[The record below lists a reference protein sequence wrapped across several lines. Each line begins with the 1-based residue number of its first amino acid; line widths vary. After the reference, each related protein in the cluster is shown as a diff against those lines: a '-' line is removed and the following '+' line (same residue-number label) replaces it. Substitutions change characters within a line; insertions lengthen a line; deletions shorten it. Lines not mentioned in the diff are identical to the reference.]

1 MNSAQKF
8 LYLLSNKQKNKLGV
22 LVLLLL
28 VGMLFEMAGLGVLLP
43 ALGIMIKSDITVSYP
58 VLIPLIKA
66 LGNPNRVQ
74 LVLIVMMFLT
84 LIYLIKT
91 VLLIFIG
98 WQQSKFTG
106 ELSADLS
113 EKLFFGYLNQPYTFH
128 LQRNSALLLRNIQ
141 TEVAQFTAVAQA
153 CMTLASEISI
163 LFGISILLL
172 YSEPIGAISVTFFL
186 ATTAFVFHRLTRKR
200 LLKWGQD
207 RQYHAGYA
215 SQHLIQG
222 LSGVK
227 DLNLLGRGSFFLEQY
242 ANHNR
247 EYARIQIK
255 TMTLSLAPRYYLE
268 LFAVFG
274 LAGLI
279 VIIVIQNRPIEAL
292 VPILGIFVA
301 AAFRMLPS
309 LNRIMSSIQIVKFT
323 QSTLE
328 VLYNEFVGI
337 NQNRVKAEIGKSQ
350 KSNFNSDLFCSKI
363 SFSYLNSS
371 NKAIEDISFKIL
383 RGQSVGLIGPSG
395 SGKSTLVDIIL
406 GLLKP
411 DSGDIKVDG
420 QNLTDCL
427 RDWQNKIGYVPQSI
441 YLIDDS
447 LRKNI
452 AFGIKEEDID
462 DDAVI
467 RAIKAAQLEEFV
479 QDLPNKL
486 ETFVGERGVR
496 LSGGQRQRIGI
507 ARALYHD
514 PEVLV
519 LDEATSAL
527 DMETEKEVM
536 KSVNMLHGKKTLII
550 VAHRLTT
557 VEDCDYL
564 YKLEKGKI
572 VSEGTPT
579 QILRIKTA

>member
-1 MNSAQKF
+1 
-8 LYLLSNKQKNKLGV
+8 
-22 LVLLLL
+22 
-28 VGMLFEMAGLGVLLP
+28 
-43 ALGIMIKSDITVSYP
+43 
-58 VLIPLIKA
+58 
-66 LGNPNRVQ
+66 
-74 LVLIVMMFLT
+74 
-84 LIYLIKT
+84 
-91 VLLIFIG
+91 
-98 WQQSKFTG
+98 
-106 ELSADLS
+106 
-113 EKLFFGYLNQPYTFH
+113 
-128 LQRNSALLLRNIQ
+128 
-141 TEVAQFTAVAQA
+141 
-153 CMTLASEISI
+153 
-163 LFGISILLL
+163 
-172 YSEPIGAISVTFFL
+172 
-186 ATTAFVFHRLTRKR
+186 
-200 LLKWGQD
+200 
-207 RQYHAGYA
+207 
-215 SQHLIQG
+215 
-222 LSGVK
+222 
-227 DLNLLGRGSFFLEQY
+227 
-242 ANHNR
+242 
-247 EYARIQIK
+247 
-255 TMTLSLAPRYYLE
+255 
-268 LFAVFG
+268 
-274 LAGLI
+274 
-279 VIIVIQNRPIEAL
+279 
-292 VPILGIFVA
+292 
-301 AAFRMLPS
+301 MLPS